1 MNTFQLTCFLAV
13 VDTLNFARAAEQLHV
28 TQPAVTQQIH
38 SLEKELNVKL
48 FRRTTRSVRVT
59 EEGFMFL
66 DDARRIVETSRRAQQ
81 RFQELGRTNMR
92 VLNIG
97 SYSESQIM
105 TLLPALRKL
114 REPYPDLHPR
124 LRIVPF
130 QHLYRLLEEGEM
142 DAVAG
147 FREPASKKIAAS
159 YKEVLQ
165 APIICVCAPDHPLAS
180 KACVSLSD
188 LREHRLI
195 LQNPSRAQSD
205 AARIQGELMNGR
217 PPSEL
222 YFCETMEEAV
232 LLVVAGYGAAILPEL
247 FITPNLNIARI
258 PIQGVEPVSFGLY
271 YKSVKGNEPLRDLI
285 RLAAGNKV

>member
-1 MNTFQLTCFLAV
+1 MNTFQLTCFLTV

-114 REPYPDLHPR
+114 REIYPDLHPR
-124 LRIVPF
+124 LRVVPF
-130 QHLYRLLEEGEM
+130 QHLYRLLEDGEM
-142 DAVAG
+142 DTVAG
-147 FREPASKKIAAS
+147 FREPAAKKIAAS
-159 YKEVLQ
+159 YEEVLQ
-165 APIICVCAPDHPLAS
+165 APIICACAPDHPLAS
-180 KACVSLSD
+180 KVCVSLSD
-188 LREHRLI
+188 LREYRLI

-205 AARIQGELMNGR
+205 AARMQAELMNGR
-217 PPSEL
+217 PPSEF

-232 LLVVAGYGAAILPEL
+232 ILAAAGYGAAILPEL
-247 FITPNLNIARI
+247 FITPNLKIARI

-285 RLAAGNKV
+285 RLAAGEKM